1 MERELNQ
8 METHPQRTD
17 QAAAP
22 PQAVILQMAMSAM
35 VSQALGV
42 AARLGIP
49 DVLKDG
55 AKSTAEIAL
64 ATGTHERSIYRIL
77 RALASTGVFSEITEK
92 RFQNTPLSEVLR
104 ADVPGSMQSM
114 IAFLGEQWHFAV
126 WGNMLHSA
134 KTGEVAFEKTLGD
147 PIFAWFA
154 KHEPESELFNKAMT
168 DMSSFA
174 APGIVQSYDF
184 SGIKV
189 LADIAGGHG
198 FLLSQ
203 ILKANSDLRG
213 ILFDLDHVIAGAG
226 TMLAEQGVAGRVQ
239 TTSGD
244 FFKEVPPADG
254 YIMKHIIHDWDDE
267 QAVLIMKNINQAMT
281 GDGKL
286 LLVEMVVPPGNE
298 PHPSKVLDLEMLTLP
313 GGVERTET
321 EFASLFERAGFKLN
335 RVVPTPTPFSVV
347 EAVRG

>member
-1 MERELNQ
+1 
-8 METHPQRTD
+8 METHAQP
-17 QAAAP
+17 ALP

-35 VSQALGV
+35 ISQALGV
-42 AARLGIP
+42 AAKLGIA
-49 DVLKDG
+49 DVLSDG
-55 AKSTAEIAL
+55 PKTAAEIAV

-77 RALASTGVFSEITEK
+77 RALASTGVFSEIGEK
-92 RFQNTPLSEVLR
+92 TFQNTPLSEVIR

-126 WGNMLHSA
+126 WGNMLYSA

-154 KHEPESELFNKAMT
+154 KHEAESELFNKAMT

-203 ILKANSDLRG
+203 ILKANPDLKG
-213 ILFDLDHVIAGAG
+213 ILFDLGHVIDGAG
-226 TMLAEQGVAGRVQ
+226 ELLEGQGVADRVE
-239 TTSGD
+239 TATGD
-244 FFKEVPPADG
+244 FFKEVPSADA

-267 QAVLIMKNINQAMT
+267 RAVLIMKNINRAMT

-286 LLVEMVVPPGNE
+286 LLVEMVVPPGDQ

-313 GGVERTET
+313 GGIERTET
-321 EFASLFERAGFKLN
+321 EFASLFEQAGFRLN
-335 RVVPTPTPFSVV
+335 RVVPTPSPFSVI
-347 EAVRG
+347 EAVKG

>member
-1 MERELNQ
+1 MEQ
-8 METHPQRTD
+8 HTQTSP
-17 QAAAP
+17 P

-35 VSQALGV
+35 ISQALGV
-42 AARLGIP
+42 AAKLGIA
-49 DVLKDG
+49 DVLNDG
-55 AKSTAEIAL
+55 PKTAAEIAL
-64 ATGTHERSIYRIL
+64 ATGTHEGSIYRIL
-77 RALASTGVFSEITEK
+77 RALASTGVFSEIAERT
-92 RFQNTPLSEVLR
+92 FQNTPLSEVIR

-126 WGNMLHSA
+126 WGNMLYSA
-134 KTGEVAFEKTLGD
+134 QTGEVAFDKTLGD

-154 KHEPESELFNKAMT
+154 KHEAESELFNKAMT

-174 APGIVQSYDF
+174 APGIVQAYDF

-203 ILKANSDLRG
+203 ILRANPALTG
-213 ILFDLDHVIAGAG
+213 VLFDLGHVIDGAG
-226 TMLAEQGVAGRVQ
+226 DMLQGQGVADRVE
-239 TTSGD
+239 TATGD
-244 FFKEVPPADG
+244 FFKEVPSADA

-267 QAVLIMKNINQAMT
+267 RAVLIMKNINRAMT

-286 LLVEMVVPPGNE
+286 LLVEMVVPPGDQ

-313 GGVERTET
+313 GGIERTEA
-321 EFASLFERAGFKLN
+321 EFASLFEQAGFRLN
-335 RVVPTPTPFSVV
+335 RVVPTPSPFSVI
-347 EAVRG
+347 EAVKG